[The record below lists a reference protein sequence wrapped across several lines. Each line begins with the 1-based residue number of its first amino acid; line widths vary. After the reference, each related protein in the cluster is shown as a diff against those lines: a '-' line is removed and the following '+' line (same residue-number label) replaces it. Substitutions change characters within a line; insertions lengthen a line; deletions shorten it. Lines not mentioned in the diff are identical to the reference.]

1 VILEADEQSARYHS
15 DGHST
20 VIFIPTAARPRKR
33 YWRSAVELLAGLAY
47 CALPVFAADVVPQT
61 PDTKL
66 NTVVVTGTRPTVPDA
81 EVKEQVETAMRSD
94 PYFPDE
100 HVTVTIKDGVV
111 TLHGIV
117 FDEWDLR
124 VAKRIAK
131 RIPGVRRVINDLE
144 INLGGE

>member
-1 VILEADEQSARYHS
+1 MFQRCLLVM
-15 DGHST
+15 
-20 VIFIPTAARPRKR
+20 PRKDQIR
-33 YWRSAVELLAGLAY
+33 CNGFSRDGILMLSALAG
-47 CALPVFAADVVPQT
+47 CAVSVFAADAASP
-61 PDTKL
+61 PDSNLKSI
-66 NTVVVTGTRPTVPDA
+66 VVTGKRLSVPDT

-131 RIPGVRRVINDLE
+131 RIPGVKRVIDDLE
-144 INLGGE
+144 IQLGGE